1 MQEHETWLAWA
12 IKDLNCARALLAL
25 KEEEIPGALYHCQQC
40 IEKALKSYLL
50 FQKQKI
56 ARTHDLSKLLEQCLV
71 FNQEFQELGAITFDL
86 DPFVTGGRY
95 PDSAF
100 LMPDITTAQALFKE
114 TESALNFVKS
124 KMQL

>member
-1 MQEHETWLAWA
+1 MQEHEVWLAWA

-25 KEEEIPGALYHCQQC
+25 EEVEIPGALYHCQQC

-56 ARTHDLSKLLEQCLV
+56 LRTHDLGKLLEQCLI
-71 FNQEFQELGAITFDL
+71 FNQEFQALKTITFDL
-86 DPFVTGGRY
+86 DPFVTAGRY

-100 LMPDITTAQALFKE
+100 LMPDITTAQILLKE
-114 TESALNFVKS
+114 AESALNFVKS
-124 KMQL
+124 KM